1 MISVPLSVVGCV
13 VCDESVETSRDDSNY
28 VVISH
33 ASSYERLQR
42 IGSTQHANIAGR
54 ARTDAHLLRHVALT
68 RMLLHQHRQLLRL
81 PLVPHLLATHVATQ
95 TVHQHLAASRLPDQ
109 RRHRLRQQLDVRQ
122 VLLLGQRVAQVVEV
136 QEDLNADG
144 AARAQVLNLQEEVRG
159 RRVVDR
165 ENDGIIW
172 E

>member
-1 MISVPLSVVGCV
+1 M
-13 VCDESVETSRDDSNY
+13 
-28 VVISH
+28 
-33 ASSYERLQR
+33 
-42 IGSTQHANIAGR
+42 
-54 ARTDAHLLRHVALT
+54 
-68 RMLLHQHRQLLRL
+68 
-81 PLVPHLLATHVATQ
+81 ATQ
-95 TVHQHLAASRLPDQ
+95 TVHQHLTASRLPDQ

>member
-1 MISVPLSVVGCV
+1 
-13 VCDESVETSRDDSNY
+13 
-28 VVISH
+28 
-33 ASSYERLQR
+33 
-42 IGSTQHANIAGR
+42 
-54 ARTDAHLLRHVALT
+54 
-68 RMLLHQHRQLLRL
+68 MLLHQHRQLLRL

-95 TVHQHLAASRLPDQ
+95 TVHQHLTASRLPDQ

-165 ENDGIIW
+165 KNDGIIW